1 VSCFPVGSIRV
12 ANSLSGDELVFP
24 FVNGRTRVRI
34 SARISWRSYHSVEIE
49 FSRKGKILSVE
60 VDGRQVYGQEV
71 PPVAVRGGN
80 MDDLPEWLRKLVG
93 ERGVRIV

>member
-1 VSCFPVGSIRV
+1 MSCFPVGSIRV